1 MADSQDTR
9 IESENPSSPLAA
21 AIARHKAAYWAYR
34 ARADFD
40 PDIAD
45 APYKALMAATDELK
59 LTPCANDAELF
70 EKVRYLFEFE
80 CQFTCRPAG
89 LLDGFADV
97 VYALDL
103 HLNGPASSAMAAA

>member
-9 IESENPSSPLAA
+9 IASEIPLSPLAV
-21 AIARHKAAYWAYR
+21 AIKRHKAAYWAYR

-40 PDIAD
+40 PEIAD
-45 APYKALMAATDELK
+45 APYRALDAATRELA
-59 LTPCANDAELF
+59 LTPCTSDAELF

-80 CQFTCRPAG
+80 CRFTCRPAW

-103 HLNGPASSAMAAA
+103 ADALARLWGRT

>member
-1 MADSQDTR
+1 MADS
-9 IESENPSSPLAA
+9 ENTLIASSPLAA
-21 AIARHKAAYWAYR
+21 AIKRHKAAYWAYR
-34 ARADFD
+34 ARPDFD

-45 APYKALMAATDELK
+45 APYKALMAATDDLT
-59 LTPCANDAELF
+59 LTPCTSDAELF

-103 HLNGPASSAMAAA
+103 HLNGPASSAMLAAA